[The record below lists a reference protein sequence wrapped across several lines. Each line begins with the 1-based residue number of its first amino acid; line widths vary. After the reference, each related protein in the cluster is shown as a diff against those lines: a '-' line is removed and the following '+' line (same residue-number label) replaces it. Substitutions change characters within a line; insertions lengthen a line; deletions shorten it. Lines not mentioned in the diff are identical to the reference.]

1 MPADDGPREEGSL
14 GKEEVESVGVKRVLT
29 AVCLATGL
37 LVSPV
42 GTRHDGLGLLDVG
55 AGSLAAKECR
65 LEVELCQEIDLV
77 FYKTRACWKVKLFC
91 D

>member
-1 MPADDGPREEGSL
+1 M
-14 GKEEVESVGVKRVLT
+14 GVKRVLT

-42 GTRHDGLGLLDVG
+42 GTGHDERGILEVG
-55 AGSLAAKECR
+55 ARPLAAKECK
-65 LEVELCQEIDLV
+65 LEVELCQEFDFV
-77 FYKTRACWKVKLFC
+77 FYKTRACWKFKAFC